1 MSETKKVCEAAI
13 ETMKKTEAALKLDLM
28 LLELEEKHG
37 LMDGVELQEWIL

>member
-1 MSETKKVCEAAI
+1 METTKEVCQAAI

-28 LLELEEKHG
+28 LLEMEAKHG